1 MTTVPS
7 GAYTENT
14 IALAPL
20 APLLPL
26 FDFVHANFF
35 TTEAPEIVKV
45 RSIVPFRTVAPP
57 RVALAAKDNSGSE
70 NSLKAFLWYD
80 GKTYESKT
88 FRFTILD
95 RVGGGDAFASGLFY
109 AMMDGMKPD
118 DIVNFAVASSVMKHT
133 MHGDFNI
140 TDDVESIK
148 NLMNQDFEIKR

>member
-57 RVALAAKDNSGSE
+57 RVALAAKDSTTDPALE
-70 NSLKAFLWYD
+70 
-80 GKTYESKT
+80 
-88 FRFTILD
+88 
-95 RVGGGDAFASGLFY
+95 
-109 AMMDGMKPD
+109 
-118 DIVNFAVASSVMKHT
+118 AVAAVLLFTVTPDGSVPT
-133 MHGDFNI
+133 
-140 TDDVESIK
+140 VQ
-148 NLMNQDFEIKR
+148 LQAV